1 MSNLLNVFGNYST
14 REVKRIMPIVNKI
27 EALDI
32 EFGKLSDE
40 ELKNKTLEFKER
52 LQKGETLDDILVE
65 AFATVREASF
75 RVLNMKH
82 YKVQLIGGIV
92 LHQGRI
98 TEMKTGEGKTLVAT
112 LPSYLNALEGKGV
125 TIVTTNDYLANRD
138 KEEMGQ
144 IHEFLGLTVD
154 VILHDKMPEDR
165 RKAYHADIT
174 YGTNNELGFD
184 YLRDNMAI
192 KKEERV
198 QRELNYVIV
207 DEIDSILIDEAR
219 TPLIL
224 AGEGKEADKIYG
236 IADNFVKMLKI
247 KEHYDIDYKVKAVTL
262 TDAGM
267 DFVEQQFGLDNYANK
282 ENKLIQHHV
291 IQALKAN
298 YTMEINKEYIVRDEE
313 ILIVDSFTGRVM
325 EGRRFSEGL
334 HEAIEAKEGL
344 EVQKESKTLATITLQ
359 NYFRLFKKLSGMTGT
374 AITED
379 LEFREIYNLDVVS
392 IPTNEPLIRADHGDL
407 IYKTRKSKYAAIVKS
422 IIDSNTI
429 GQPVLVGTASIE
441 KSEDISALL
450 KRKGIKHS
458 VLNAKNHDREAKI
471 ISKAGEKG
479 AVTIATNMAGRG
491 TDIKLEEG
499 VVELGGLKV
508 IGTDKHES
516 RRIDNQLRG
525 RSGRQGDPGSSQFI
539 VSFED
544 DLIKHFLPERFREL
558 YESLTAEEDLP
569 LESKWITKALDAAQK
584 AVEGN
589 NFRARKDVLGYDDV
603 INTQRKI
610 IYLERNKVLDEED
623 VSQNIVAMIKD
634 VVEKKVKDYL
644 TTDSE
649 EEYETELENLIVAV
663 EGVIVPKS
671 ALSFEELNKVSEDEI
686 KEKIFEVAYNIYL
699 EKEKELGEAELREL
713 ERVYLL
719 KVVDERWIDYLDDLE
734 FLKQGIGL
742 RAYRQMDPTL
752 AFSIEA
758 SEMFNEMVYSI
769 KLNTIS
775 NLFATFNINNIQ

>member
-138 KEEMGQ
+138 MEEMGQ

-634 VVEKKVKDYL
+634 IVEKKVKDYL
-644 TTDSE
+644 TIDSE
-649 EEYETELENLIVAV
+649 EEYETELKNLIVAV